1 MLHVRLIVP
10 AELRGTVTTRLEG
23 DATVCHLTVLAHQAR
38 LNGSEVLSDADLF
51 LFDVKHADGAG
62 HRKLTGQG
70 NELILENLRRLS
82 ERKARIEIRMPLVP
96 GCNDSPENIRRTG
109 ELLGSLSV
117 EKVRLL
123 RYNPLARSKYAI
135 APVDLIRQIGP
146 VTLTERHRREA
157 ARDLTRILGPTRPP
171 GAADHRRPPSA
182 VLDRWFL
189 DRYLRTVGELLRD
202 LGHRR
207 RPEREGEP

>member
-1 MLHVRLIVP
+1 VR
-10 AELRGTVTTRLEG
+10 
-23 DATVCHLTVLAHQAR
+23 DLTEEQKNEARKDLAMYLGSPPYDLDEVRRVLAS
-38 LNGSEVLSDADLF
+38 GVL
-51 LFDVKHADGAG
+51 
-62 HRKLTGQG
+62 
-70 NELILENLRRLS
+70 
-82 ERKARIEIRMPLVP
+82 
-96 GCNDSPENIRRTG
+96 
-109 ELLGSLSV
+109 
-117 EKVRLL
+117 VR
-123 RYNPLARSKYAI
+123 LARSKYAI